1 MRNKAPLF
9 LSLKFGLSTIKTY
22 LCMKDEI
29 ESLIK
34 EYYRVLKI
42 TPNKSRKAEQ
52 VKARAAMMVALRKY
66 STTML
71 IADVFGVDHSTVVHH
86 SKKHRDN
93 VRFWTGY
100 KSCFITAERMCSV
113 TMKYKTTQAKLKSV
127 RTQISRL
134 RRMENELQETL
145 KLKS

>member
-1 MRNKAPLF
+1 MN
-9 LSLKFGLSTIKTY
+9 
-22 LCMKDEI
+22 DEI

-34 EYYRVLKI
+34 EYYRILKI

-52 VKARAAMMVALRKY
+52 VKARAARMVALRKY
-66 STTML
+66 STTMT
-71 IADVFGVDHSTVVHH
+71 IGSVFGVDHSTVVHH

-93 VRFWTGY
+93 LRFWTGY

-134 RRMENELQETL
+134 RRMENELEETL

>member
-1 MRNKAPLF
+1 
-9 LSLKFGLSTIKTY
+9 
-22 LCMKDEI
+22 MKDEI

-66 STTML
+66 STTMT
-71 IADVFGVDHSTVVHH
+71 IGDVFGVDHSTVVHH
-86 SKKHRDN
+86 SNKHKDN
-93 VRFWTGY
+93 LKFWTGY

-113 TMKYKTTQAKLKSV
+113 TIKYKTTQAKLKSV

-134 RRMENELQETL
+134 QRMENELEETL

>member
-1 MRNKAPLF
+1 
-9 LSLKFGLSTIKTY
+9 
-22 LCMKDEI
+22 MKDEI

-66 STTML
+66 STTMT
-71 IADVFGVDHSTVVHH
+71 IGDVFGVDHSTVVHH
-86 SKKHRDN
+86 SNKHKDN
-93 VRFWTGY
+93 LKFWTGY

-113 TMKYKTTQAKLKSV
+113 TIKYKTIQAKLKSV

-134 RRMENELQETL
+134 QRMENELEETL

>member
-1 MRNKAPLF
+1 
-9 LSLKFGLSTIKTY
+9 
-22 LCMKDEI
+22 MKDEI

-66 STTML
+66 STTMT
-71 IADVFGVDHSTVVHH
+71 IGDVFGVDHSTVVHH

-113 TMKYKTTQAKLKSV
+113 TIKYKTTQAKLKSV

-134 RRMENELQETL
+134 QRMENELEETL

>member
-1 MRNKAPLF
+1 
-9 LSLKFGLSTIKTY
+9 
-22 LCMKDEI
+22 MKDEI

-66 STTML
+66 STTMT
-71 IADVFGVDHSTVVHH
+71 IGDVFGVDHSTVVHH
-86 SKKHRDN
+86 SNKHKDN
-93 VRFWTGY
+93 LKFWTGY

-113 TMKYKTTQAKLKSV
+113 TIKYKTTQAKLKSV

>member
-1 MRNKAPLF
+1 
-9 LSLKFGLSTIKTY
+9 
-22 LCMKDEI
+22 MKDEI

-34 EYYRVLKI
+34 EYYRVLKV

-66 STTML
+66 STTMT
-71 IADVFGVDHSTVVHH
+71 IGDVFGVDHSTVVHH
-86 SKKHRDN
+86 SNKHKDN
-93 VRFWTGY
+93 LKFWVGY

-134 RRMENELQETL
+134 QRMENELEETI